1 MADIKVSRESSGQQR
16 NQPAQQQG
24 QQQGGG
30 LARRGEFFPSLF
42 SLSPREFFSTDPIRM
57 MRRFTDE
64 MDRMFF
70 GQTGREEAS
79 IWAPPIEVRQEGG
92 NLTVCAELPGLNK
105 DDVKVEV
112 TDEGL
117 VIQGERKREQEQR
130 EGGVY
135 RSERSYGRFYRLIPL
150 PEQANLEQA
159 HAKFNNG
166 VLEVTVPVPEAQQK
180 RREIPID
187 TEAKTRTSGGGGA

>member
-1 MADIKVSRESSGQQR
+1 MADIKVNRESSGQQR
-16 NQPAQQQG
+16 NQPSQQQG
-24 QQQGGG
+24 QEQRGG
-30 LARRGEFFPSLF
+30 LARRGEFLPGLF
-42 SLSPREFFSTDPIRM
+42 SISPREFFSMDPIRM

-64 MDRMFF
+64 MDRLF
-70 GQTGREEAS
+70 GVTGREEAAL
-79 IWAPPIEVRQEGG
+79 WAPPIEVRQEGG

-112 TDEGL
+112 TGEGL
-117 VIQGERKREQEQR
+117 VIQGERKREEEQR

-150 PEQANLEQA
+150 PEEANLDQA
-159 HAKFNNG
+159 RAQFTNG
-166 VLEVTVPVPEAQQK
+166 VLEVTIPVPEAQRK

-187 TEAKTRTSGGGGA
+187 TEAKTRTSGGGGAA